1 MSPLKTPVEYFYH
14 WEKTTP
20 DNVFLRQPFGKTWKT
35 LTYAQA
41 GMEARKMST
50 ALKSLGL
57 KKGDHIGIYSKNCY
71 HWILADLAMMIGG
84 YVSVPF
90 FASLPKNQLNEVIIK
105 GDLKALFVGKLDKWD
120 DRYEAV
126 PDYVKIIRFPHYEG
140 NARVTQGVLWDD
152 LISENEPD
160 LENNVPSNDDLWTI
174 LFTSGTT
181 GSPKGVM
188 HTYYS
193 PAVVLE
199 QEEKYGTLG
208 IESLSEWK
216 YFSFLPLNHVG
227 ERIGVE
233 MNCLKMGGSLSF
245 GESIDTFIKNLQETQ
260 PTFFFA
266 VPRIWTKFQAG
277 VFSKVS
283 ENKLNNLLRIPVVGS
298 IIKKKLRS
306 ALGLSKAEITLT
318 GAALTYTN
326 IKKWY
331 RRLGIHLR
339 EVYGMT
345 EACGGITLTPVGDY
359 SLGNVGKPVP
369 GTEIKI
375 DPVTEEIIFRSP
387 QMMKGYYNDPVS
399 TTDVLKDG
407 WMHSGDRGKID
418 EQGYLH
424 VLGRVKDV
432 FKTSKGIYVVPN
444 QIEESVM
451 LHSYVEQVCV
461 VGLGIAQPIALVN
474 LSESTKSIPSHE
486 ITNVLKEHLQQINE
500 LLVPHEKVSAIIICK
515 ESWSEQNQLLTP
527 TLKARR
533 GKIDELYGPRY
544 SLWYEK
550 KDPVIWE

>member
-1 MSPLKTPVEYFYH
+1 
-14 WEKTTP
+14 
-20 DNVFLRQPFGKTWKT
+20 
-35 LTYAQA
+35 
-41 GMEARKMST
+41 MEARKMST

-57 KKGDHIGIYSKNCY
+57 NKGDHIGIYSKNCY

-84 YVSVPF
+84 FVSLPF
-90 FASLPKNQLNEVIIK
+90 FASLPKAQLNEVIIK
-105 GDLKALFVGKLDKWD
+105 GDLKALFIGKLDKWD

-126 PDYVKIIRFPHYEG
+126 PQNVKIIRFPHYEG
-140 NARVTQGVLWDD
+140 NAIVDHGVLWDD
-152 LISENEPD
+152 LIRENKPD
-160 LENNVPSNDDLWTI
+160 NENRVPSTEDLWTI

-193 PAVVLE
+193 PAIVLE
-199 QEEKYGTLG
+199 QEEKYGSLG
-208 IESLSEWK
+208 VDKLSELR

-266 VPRIWTKFQAG
+266 VPRIWTKFQLG

-283 ENKLNNLLRIPVVGS
+283 ENKLNFLLRIPVIGS
-298 IIKKKLRS
+298 IVKKRLRT
-306 ALGLSKAEITLT
+306 ALGLSCAEITLT

-331 RRLGIHLR
+331 RELDIHLR

-345 EACGGITLTPVGDY
+345 EACGGITLTPIGDF
-359 SLGNVGKPVP
+359 SVGNVGKPVP

-375 DPVTEEIIFRSP
+375 DPTTEEIIFRSP

-399 TTDVLKDG
+399 TGEVLRDG
-407 WMHSGDRGKID
+407 WMHSGDRGKLD
-418 EQGYLH
+418 ENGYLY

-474 LSESTKSIPSHE
+474 LSETTKSISANE
-486 ITNVLKEHLQQINE
+486 ITSVLKEHLFQINQT
-500 LLVPHEKVSAIIICK
+500 LVQHEKVSAIVICK
-515 ESWSEQNQLLTP
+515 ENWSEQNQLLTP

-533 GKIDELYGPRY
+533 NKIDEQYGPY
-544 SLWYEK
+544 YYKWYER
-550 KDPVIWE
+550 KDPIIWE